1 MPEPIPVDALRR
13 AAQLPGAPARLTNVA
28 DGVLEGRFTWAEVAS
43 GRCSHPLAQAL
54 YTPRAQ
60 RLLAPILEH
69 LVRTREVPEVPADP
83 APIPGPSPRRRAAT
97 DDRDFSDDDNV
108 RHDVFETPGEVR
120 RPPPI
125 RRR

>member
-13 AAQLPGAPARLTNVA
+13 AAQLPGAPPRLTNVA
-28 DGVLEGRFTWAEVAS
+28 DGVLEGKFTWAEVAS
-43 GRCSHPLAQAL
+43 GRCAHPLAQAL

-60 RLLAPILEH
+60 RLLAPILEQ
-69 LVRTREVPEVPADP
+69 LARTPEVPDDP
-83 APIPGPSPRRRAAT
+83 APIPGPSPQRRPAT

-120 RPPPI
+120 RSAPN